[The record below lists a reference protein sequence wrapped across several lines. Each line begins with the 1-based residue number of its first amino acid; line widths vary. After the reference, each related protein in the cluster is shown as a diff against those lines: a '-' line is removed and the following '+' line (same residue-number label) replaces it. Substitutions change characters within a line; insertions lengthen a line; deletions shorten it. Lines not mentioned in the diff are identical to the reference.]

1 MTAPRP
7 SPEQMLVHFYRAVVT
22 HSDVW
27 RQRLDATTNWA
38 AATTAGMVT
47 FTFGVQ
53 APHFILLLALAFDSV
68 FLLMEARRYQ
78 TYDLWRGRLLVLNRY
93 MVGPI
98 LDPVETPP
106 EEMMRA
112 KLAELARD
120 LGRTSPKLS
129 LLHAAGF
136 RIYRN
141 YGFLF
146 GIVVL
151 AWFMKLSIHPRASS
165 GWEEVVERARIGSLS
180 GEGAMAIVLGFF
192 ASALIL
198 AFVAPNERMV
208 DWTESRPVLR
218 RLVRTRRP
226 DA

>member
-7 SPEQMLVHFYRAVVT
+7 SPEQMLVHFYRAAVT

-38 AATTAGMVT
+38 AATTAAMVT

-53 APHFILLLALAFDSV
+53 APHFILLLALGFDCV

-93 MVGPI
+93 MVGPV
-98 LDPVETPP
+98 LDPVGAPP
-106 EEMMRA
+106 EEMVQA

-120 LGRTSPKLS
+120 LGRTSPKLP
-129 LLHAAGF
+129 LLHATGF

-141 YGFLF
+141 YAFLF

-151 AWFMKLSIHPRASS
+151 AWFMKLSIHPHASS
-165 GWEEVVERARIGSLS
+165 GWREVVERAHIGGLS
-180 GEGAMAIVLGFF
+180 GEGTTAIVLAFF
-192 ASALIL
+192 AAALVL
-198 AFVAPNERMV
+198 ALTAPNERMV

-218 RLVRTRRP
+218 RVVPPRRP
-226 DA
+226 RP